1 MIYFD
6 DCEIDQIIWSA
17 ITASQCASD
26 FSTYLSHNPQGASH
40 LGEAEKRFKSV
51 VDASAQAPS
60 LFPDAV
66 KAIQTL
72 AETGDARAQFHMGKF
87 YGNGHGVE
95 KDIKLA
101 EYWYLKAVTSGEL
114 RAYFNL
120 GMTYLRSEE
129 VGSKAR
135 GLQLLKFASDQGEMR
150 SRAEVGMAGDVPLVV
165 EG

>member
-26 FSTYLSHNPQGASH
+26 FSTYLSHKPEGASH
-40 LGEAEKRFKSV
+40 LDEAASRVKSL
-51 VDASAQAPS
+51 VDGSGQAPS

-66 KAIQTL
+66 KTIEAL
-72 AETGDARAQFHMGKF
+72 AETGNATAQFHMGKF

-114 RAYFNL
+114 RAPP
-120 GMTYLRSEE
+120 
-129 VGSKAR
+129 
-135 GLQLLKFASDQGEMR
+135 
-150 SRAEVGMAGDVPLVV
+150 VPI
-165 EG
+165 